1 MLGIKSHS
9 FSCRRS
15 QGRDSAGFLLPKY
28 GSSKAM
34 RGARTLIYRK
44 APQIQWLG
52 GEIKYVG

>member
-9 FSCRRS
+9 FSFLRS
-15 QGRDSAGFLLPKY
+15 QGRDSAGYLLPKY

-34 RGARTLIYRK
+34 RRAWKLIYRK

-52 GEIKYVG
+52 